1 MKMPCNVIKDLMLLY
16 ENGEASEETRRIVE
30 EHIGWCSECRSLLK
44 EDAFLFEDEIKN
56 VDNPEEI
63 ILDKKTEVEA
73 LKNGLGKIKRRWRW
87 SLASALMVLP
97 VLLLGIL
104 TFHECIGSG
113 IAFTNLDEIRITKE
127 FMQKIEKGEFK
138 DAADMLDYTGDYGSI
153 VEVISN
159 YKRPELIALYGKNP
173 TAEEYKESRTKTLL
187 EYLNRM
193 KEKGYS
199 ISDIRFNHVFREE
212 GRTEPAWT
220 VQIAFVEHGP
230 NDEKQNV
237 IAQFA
242 CQNGVLSYEHAM
254 EEKQM
259 SAFEYAMNFNHMWH
273 LDETPSYEEYLEM
286 EKTTEY

>member
-1 MKMPCNVIKDLMLLY
+1 MKLPCNVIKDLMLLY

-30 EHIGWCSECRSLLK
+30 EHIGQCSECRALLHL
-44 EDAFLFEDEIKN
+44 DALTFDEEITN
-56 VDNPEEI
+56 GDNPEEVSFI
-63 ILDKKTEVEA
+63 EINEVQA
-73 LKNGLGKIKRRWRW
+73 LKKGLGKIKRRWRW
-87 SLASALMVLP
+87 SLASTLMILP

-104 TFHECIGSG
+104 TFHECTGSG

-127 FMQKIEKGEFK
+127 FMKIIEKGDFEE
-138 DAADMLDYTGDYGSI
+138 AAAMLDYTWAYESI
-153 VEVISN
+153 VEVIKN
-159 YKRPELIALYGKNP
+159 YKSPELIALYGENP
-173 TAEEYKESRTKTLL
+173 TAEEYKKSRTKTLL
-187 EYLNRM
+187 EYLDRM

-230 NDEKQNV
+230 NGYKQNV

-273 LDETPSYEEYLEM
+273 LEETPSYEEYLEM
-286 EKTTEY
+286 EKNGF